1 MLEQAIHRVWIHF
14 PTSYTREEINK
25 HLDSTGIEPQP
36 AVLQASALFITPWP
50 LWQLLTTNVNEFREL
65 LSELAFAFFPESTVA
80 GATAEYV
87 NRQIE
92 KHLPFV

>member
-1 MLEQAIHRVWIHF
+1 MPMLEKRYYNIC
-14 PTSYTREEINK
+14 
-25 HLDSTGIEPQP
+25 IEPQP
-36 AVLQASALFITPWP
+36 AVWQASALSITPWP

>member
-1 MLEQAIHRVWIHF
+1 MPMLEKRYYNIC
-14 PTSYTREEINK
+14 
-25 HLDSTGIEPQP
+25 IEPQP
-36 AVLQASALFITPWP
+36 AVLQASALSITPWP
-50 LWQLLTTNVNEFREL
+50 LGQLLMIEHLGISGTSLGTRFCL
-65 LSELAFAFFPESTVA
+65 FPESTVA